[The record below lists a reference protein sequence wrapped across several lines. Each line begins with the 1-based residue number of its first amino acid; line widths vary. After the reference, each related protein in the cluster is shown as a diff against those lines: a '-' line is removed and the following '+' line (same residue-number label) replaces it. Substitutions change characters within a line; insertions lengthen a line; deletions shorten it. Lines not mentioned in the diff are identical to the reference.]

1 MNLIFG
7 NHSADKSIN
16 QAQFLSWSMW
26 IGLTLALAFGAGCIE
41 RDEGY
46 YDTTIHELNSGWEF
60 REGTSENWFPA
71 EVPGDAMT
79 DLMRVGVIPDPFYGT
94 VEKDVQWVEKTD
106 WIYRCIFPLSE
117 NADDLH
123 PSAQE
128 LVFEGIDTFSEIRI
142 NGQLHLETD
151 NMHRIHV
158 VPIPRETAS
167 PCTLEI
173 TLKSPVITGE
183 KIIASLPR
191 LIPTSNEDK
200 PIGKRTSSVIRK
212 AKYQFGWD
220 WGPRLTSSG
229 IWRPVSLRE
238 SDDLKEEEIQLSL
251 LRLEQNQATYLVK
264 GPLGIET
271 GQISIQGPENGAVN
285 YSTSDWEMRQ
295 CTLKIQNPERW
306 WPRGMGDQP
315 LYTLQWSSLNQS
327 LPVRFGIREIEWD
340 RSEDEWGTAFH
351 CSINGQPFFAKGAN
365 VIPPDFFPARA
376 EKMENQLIQNALE
389 ARMNMLRVWGGGVYP
404 SDSFLDR
411 CDEEGILLWQD
422 FMFAC
427 GMVRGDQ
434 AHLANIQLEATDQI
448 KRMRNHP
455 CLALMC
461 GNNESR
467 HAWENWGWPEA
478 FALQGT
484 DSMATERAYEAV
496 FDKLLPNTIDSLSD
510 LVYWPSSPMP
520 DPSAPPLALSGDAH
534 AWRVWFDTLDFDY
547 FSNHK
552 GRFASEYG
560 LQSLPALKTLQEAG
574 IQDWESE
581 ALQFRQ
587 RSKMEWLQEGL
598 DGWGMMQIYARRYTA
613 DPMQIDSAMETGKR
627 NALERWIYLSQLTQ
641 AIGLR
646 EAIERHRNSK
656 GKIAGSLYW
665 QLDDVWPAVSWS
677 TVDHAGRWK
686 LAHHAVRHANAD
698 QRIIWT
704 RNPLDKGQAQ
714 VHNQSPLKLVNSQ
727 LTVQWRD
734 KSGAV
739 QNSATQ
745 AITIDAFATL
755 DHTFEPPNTDCAL
768 VTWDWRKQGGE
779 SIDSGHQLFVRPSE
793 IQWPKAKIHVD
804 QNEDEFTVYSD
815 RIAYGVRLT
824 ADGDGRFSDN
834 GFLLLPGIEN
844 ARNLTFISAKEGASL
859 PSLISLEDFGSFQ

>member
-1 MNLIFG
+1 MNLIIG
-7 NHSADKSIN
+7 NRSAHHSIK
-16 QAQFLSWSMW
+16 QAQSLSWSMW
-26 IGLTLALAFGAGCIE
+26 IGLTLAFAFGAGCIE
-41 RDEGY
+41 RPEGHF
-46 YDTTIHELNSGWEF
+46 DTKTHELDSGWEF
-60 REGTSENWFPA
+60 RKSTSDNWLPA

-79 DLMRVGVIPDPFYGT
+79 DLMRAGVIPDPFFGT
-94 VEKDVQWVEKTD
+94 AENDVQWVEKTD
-106 WIYRCIFPLSE
+106 WVYRCIFSLRGKLE
-117 NADDLH
+117 DRH

-183 KIIASLPR
+183 KIMATLPR

-200 PIGKRTSSVIRK
+200 PIDQRTSSVIRK

-238 SDDLKEEEIQLSL
+238 SDGLTEEEIQLSL
-251 LRLEQNQATYLVK
+251 LRIDENQATYLVQ
-264 GPLGIET
+264 GPLGIEA
-271 GQISIQGPENGAVN
+271 GQITIQGPENDAVT
-285 YSTSDWEMRQ
+285 YSTSDWETRQ
-295 CTLKIQNPERW
+295 CTLKIENPERW

-315 LYTLQWSSLNQS
+315 LYTLQWSSAHQS

-340 RSEDEWGTAFH
+340 RSEDAWGTAFH

-376 EKMENQLIQNALE
+376 EKRENKLIQNALD
-389 ARMNMLRVWGGGVYP
+389 AHMNMLRIWGGGVYP

-434 AHLANIQLEATDQI
+434 AHLDNIQEEAMDQI

-455 CLALMC
+455 CIALMC

-478 FALQGT
+478 FALHGT

-496 FDKLLPNTIDSLSD
+496 FDKILPNTIDSLSD
-510 LVYWPSSPMP
+510 LAYWPSSPMP
-520 DPSAPPLALSGDAH
+520 DPSASPSALSGDAH

-547 FSNHK
+547 FSNHE

-560 LQSLPALKTLQEAG
+560 LQSLPTLRTLQEAG
-574 IQDWESE
+574 IHAWESE

-598 DGWGMMQIYARRYTA
+598 NGWGMMQIYARRYTA
-613 DPMQIDSAMETGKR
+613 DPMHIDSAMEMGKR
-627 NALERWIYLSQLTQ
+627 NALDRWIYLSQLTQ

-646 EAIERHRNSK
+646 EAIERHRNSR

-704 RNPLDKGQAQ
+704 RNPLEKGQMQ
-714 VHNQSPLKLVNSQ
+714 VHNQSPSKLEDSQ
-727 LTVQWRD
+727 LTVQWRNQT
-734 KSGAV
+734 GAI
-739 QNSATQ
+739 QDSTTKT
-745 AITIDAFATL
+745 ITIAPFTTL
-755 DHTFEPPNTDCAL
+755 DHTFAPPNARCTL
-768 VTWDWRKQGGE
+768 VTWNWRKQGGE

-793 IQWPKAKIHVD
+793 IQWPKAQIHID
-804 QNEDEFTVYSD
+804 QNGDEFTVHSD

-824 ADGDGRFSDN
+824 ADADGRFSDN

-844 ARNLTFISAKEGASL
+844 ARNLTFFAKEEGAPP
-859 PSLISLEDFGSFQ
+859 PSRISLEDFGHFQ